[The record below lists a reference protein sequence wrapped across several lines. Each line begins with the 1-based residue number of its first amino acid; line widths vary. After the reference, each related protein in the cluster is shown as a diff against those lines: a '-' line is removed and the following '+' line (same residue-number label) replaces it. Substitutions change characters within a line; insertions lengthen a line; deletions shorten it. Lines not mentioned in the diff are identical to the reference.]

1 MDVEIEEMNASLTVM
16 DLKAIKAEVI
26 AEVMARL
33 ADDKRLDKRRETD
46 RKMDAGAS
54 RRPDSL

>member
-33 ADDKRLDKRRETD
+33 SDDKRLEKRREND
-46 RKMDAGAS
+46 RKLADGAS
-54 RRPDSL
+54 RRPDDL